1 MKKYFAL
8 ILILILLFCSGCNTK
23 VYTATETFFIMDT
36 VVTISADC
44 DGEVIKE
51 AFELCKYYDNLL
63 SRTKE
68 CSDIYKIN
76 NSDDYVTVDEETV
89 QLIKKAINYCDLSE
103 GRFDITIC
111 PVSCLYDFKSNT
123 LPKEED
129 IKKALE
135 KVDYKRIEIDKNR
148 VRLKDGELDL
158 GAIAKGYITDK
169 VTELL
174 RSRGVKR
181 ATVNM
186 GGNIYT
192 FGDKKS
198 DIGIREPFGNG
209 IIATVNGS
217 EGTYVTS
224 GIYQRYIEKDGK
236 IYHHIIDSKTGYGVE
251 NELSSVTVIGK
262 SSADADALST
272 SCMLLGLENGTALI
286 ESIKDTEAVFIL
298 KDNTIKVTS
307 GLENKNGIIKYN

>member
-89 QLIKKAINYCDLSE
+89 QLIKKAIYYCDLSE

-148 VRLKDGELDL
+148 VRFKDGELDL

>member
-89 QLIKKAINYCDLSE
+89 QLIKKAIYYCDLSE

-307 GLENKNGIIKYN
+307 GLENKNGVIKYN

>member
-89 QLIKKAINYCDLSE
+89 QLIKKAIYYCDLSE

-262 SSADADALST
+262 ISADADALST

-307 GLENKNGIIKYN
+307 GLENKNGVIKYN

>member
-89 QLIKKAINYCDLSE
+89 QLIKKAIYYCDLSE

>member
-89 QLIKKAINYCDLSE
+89 QLIKKAIYYCDLSE

-174 RSRGVKR
+174 RSKGVKR

>member
-44 DGEVIKE
+44 DGKVIKE

-89 QLIKKAINYCDLSE
+89 QLIKKAIYYCDLSE

-111 PVSCLYDFKSNT
+111 PVSRLYDFKSNT

>member
-89 QLIKKAINYCDLSE
+89 QLIKKAIYYCDLSE

-307 GLENKNGIIKYN
+307 GLENKNGIIKNN

>member
-89 QLIKKAINYCDLSE
+89 QLIKKAIYYCDLSE

-209 IIATVNGS
+209 VIATVNGS

-307 GLENKNGIIKYN
+307 GLENKNGVIKYN

>member
-89 QLIKKAINYCDLSE
+89 QLIKKAIYYCDLSE

-129 IKKALE
+129 IKIALE

-307 GLENKNGIIKYN
+307 GLENKNGVIKYN

>member
-76 NSDDYVTVDEETV
+76 NSNDYVTVDEETV
-89 QLIKKAINYCDLSE
+89 QLIKKAIYYCDLSE

-307 GLENKNGIIKYN
+307 GLENKNGVIKYN